1 MHCPYCGAKN
11 SEVVETRDSADM
23 DTIRR
28 RRACLSCTKRFTTY
42 ERVENVQLVV
52 IKRDGRREQYNREK
66 LKAGLLRACE
76 KTLIPADV
84 IEKVVTD
91 ITREL
96 RGLGSLEVES
106 TIIGE
111 LVAREL
117 KKLDKVAY
125 IRFASVFKRFMDA
138 EDFEKELKQ
147 LVLNTKNKPT
157 L

>member
-1 MHCPYCGAKN
+1 MKN
-11 SEVVETRDSADM
+11 SEVVETRDSSDL

-28 RRACLSCTKRFTTY
+28 RRACMSCTKRFTTY

-52 IKRDGRREQYNREK
+52 IKRDGRREQFNREK
-66 LKAGLLRACE
+66 LKGGLLRACE
-76 KTLIPADV
+76 KTLVPADV

-138 EDFEKELKQ
+138 EDFEKEVQQ
-147 LVLNTKNKPT
+147 LLLNKPT